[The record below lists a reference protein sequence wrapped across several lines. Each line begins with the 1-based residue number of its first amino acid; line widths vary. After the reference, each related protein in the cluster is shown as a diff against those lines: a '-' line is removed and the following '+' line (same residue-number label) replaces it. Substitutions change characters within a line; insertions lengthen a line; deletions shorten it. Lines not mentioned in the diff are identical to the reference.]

1 MQKQRGDWMGN
12 AKVKVREWTGRY
24 AIPLV
29 FGKIATILSA
39 NAGRLLFGNVIV
51 AAFLGTW
58 ADNLAFY
65 GLIAFRDMKKRKGRT
80 AGDFLKVARNM
91 LVEFGP
97 AEYLDS
103 FVVRP
108 LFLSAFPYLVADYS
122 LAVLL
127 GSVAADVTYF
137 IPVII
142 SYEKRKRLF
151 KD

>member
-1 MQKQRGDWMGN
+1 MAGCRG
-12 AKVKVREWTGRY
+12 KLREWAGRY
-24 AIPLV
+24 AGPLLI
-29 FGKIATILSA
+29 GKALTLIAA
-39 NAGRLLFGNVIV
+39 NAGRLLSGNVIV

-58 ADNLAFY
+58 ADNLGFY
-65 GLIAFRDMKKRKGRT
+65 GFVAFRDMKGRK
-80 AGDFLKVARNM
+80 AGDFLKVGRNM

-108 LFLSAFPYLVADYS
+108 LFLSVFPYLIADYS

-127 GSVAADVTYF
+127 GSIAADVTYF

-142 SYEKRKRLF
+142 SYESRKRMF